1 MDLFSNISDEEYF
14 YLSGKVSFLPRFID
28 FNESMN
34 LFDALKD
41 KVEWRQDEIKIFGK
55 TLLVPRLTA
64 WYGTK
69 EYIYS
74 GVVNSP
80 KEPIDEIKT
89 IQKKVEELLPSF
101 KANGVLLNYYRD
113 GKDKMGWHSDN
124 EKELGDNPIIVSVS
138 LGETRRFDF
147 KKKDNNTDKT
157 SVNLTSGS
165 LLIMR
170 EGVQA
175 NWKHQI
181 PQQLK
186 VKKGRINLTFRMVE

>member
-1 MDLFSNISDEEYF
+1 
-14 YLSGKVSFLPRFID
+14 
-28 FNESMN
+28 MN

-55 TLLVPRLTA
+55 THLVPRLTA

-74 GVVNSP
+74 GVVNLP

-89 IQKKVEELLPSF
+89 IQKKVEELFPNF

-113 GKDKMGWHSDN
+113 GKDKMGWHSDD
-124 EKELGDNPIIVSVS
+124 EKELGVNPIIVSVS

-147 KKKDNNTDKT
+147 KKKDNNTDNT